1 LGMGQIYLYH
11 GSGGGKTT
19 NALGLALRSVGHG
32 NRVIIVQFMK
42 GRKDI
47 GEYKIAKRLHPDYEI
62 YQFGSED
69 WVDLKNPSEEDKR
82 RAREGLL
89 FAQKTLKLELNL
101 LILDEIGL
109 AAYYGLL
116 ETDDVL
122 ELLRNIPKKTDVVIT
137 GRKVPEELIDRADFV
152 NEVIDVKHPRNITA
166 VKGIQ
171 Y

>member
-1 LGMGQIYLYH
+1 MGQIYLYH

-62 YQFGSED
+62 YQFGRED

-89 FAQKTLKLELNL
+89 FAQKSLKLEPNL

-122 ELLRNIPKKTDVVIT
+122 E
-137 GRKVPEELIDRADFV
+137 
-152 NEVIDVKHPRNITA
+152 
-166 VKGIQ
+166 
-171 Y
+171 

>member
-1 LGMGQIYLYH
+1 M
-11 GSGGGKTT
+11 
-19 NALGLALRSVGHG
+19 
-32 NRVIIVQFMK
+32 
-42 GRKDI
+42 
-47 GEYKIAKRLHPDYEI
+47 
-62 YQFGSED
+62 
-69 WVDLKNPSEEDKR
+69 
-82 RAREGLL
+82 
-89 FAQKTLKLELNL
+89 FAQKALKLELNL

>member
-1 LGMGQIYLYH
+1 MGKIYLYH

-101 LILDEIGL
+101 LILYEIGL

>member
-1 LGMGQIYLYH
+1 MGQIYLYH

>member
-1 LGMGQIYLYH
+1 MGMGQIYLYH